1 MFIKTKSIY
10 QIFMLIGLMLNYT
23 IAPAQKKIGL
33 EPEEWANIL
42 SKASFNE
49 VNSLGS
55 LTRQLI
61 KTDSIKALRFL
72 NSLES
77 SKNSKGYFF
86 RTYFCML
93 KADVFFSKFA
103 DYDKYR
109 DRRSKALHPIKEQIM
124 KLYADALDA
133 VYHTDNELT
142 IGWVCFY
149 SARRM
154 RHLGETALAV
164 MYSKNGVDLFEKVAY
179 PIEPPVYTD
188 LAELLYQVRE
198 NDESISYAKKGILA
212 WKKLN
217 YEKDY
222 KDPYKYKI
230 KALNIIGNCFY
241 TKNQNDSAN
250 VYYRQALLLAKENN
264 DRLLVGNILG
274 NMGMILLIQNKFDSA
289 KSLFQID
296 FVNNNNDSIYN
307 EAANELQRMAKADLM
322 NGKKTQALSEAREAI
337 QLLNLWPDESYLR
350 DTYLTISHIFRAL
363 GSYDSTFYYNDHFT
377 VLNDSLEKIVIT
389 SSLAISKA
397 KLNDKTSRYSIQNL
411 TNEKQSQL
419 LLRNFIIIGIVFLLV
434 IIFLILNNNLLKEKL
449 KKEKIEQ
456 ELILAKD
463 QMMVFTKNIIEKTNF
478 IEKLE
483 SQVRVRDL
491 NTDHEAIISELSKQT
506 ILTEEE
512 WVKFKTLFEKIY
524 PDFFKRLKNKF
535 PEITLAEQRTAAL
548 TRLHLNT
555 RQIASILGISNESVY
570 KSRQRLRLRFQ
581 IDINTDLEELVTN
594 V

>member
-1 MFIKTKSIY
+1 MPIGFL
-10 QIFMLIGLMLNYT
+10 LINT

-33 EPEEWANIL
+33 EPEEWAKIFT
-42 SKASFNE
+42 KASFNE
-49 VNSLGS
+49 VNSIGS
-55 LTRQLI
+55 LTQQLI
-61 KTDSIKALRFL
+61 KTDSLRALRFL
-72 NSLES
+72 DSLEAS
-77 SKNSKGYFF
+77 NNSKGYVF
-86 RTYFCML
+86 RTYFYML
-93 KADVFFSKFA
+93 KADVFYSKFA
-103 DYDKYR
+103 GFDKYK
-109 DRRSKALHPIKEQIM
+109 DPGSKALQPIKKEIM

-133 VYHTDNELT
+133 VYHTDNDLT

-149 SARRM
+149 AARRM
-154 RHLGETALAV
+154 RYLGETALAV

-179 PIEPPVYTD
+179 PVEPPVYTD
-188 LAELLYQVRE
+188 LAELLYQVKE

-222 KDPYKYKI
+222 KDPYKYRV

-241 TKNQNDSAN
+241 KKNQHDSAN
-250 VYYRQALLLAKENN
+250 VYYYKALLLAKENN
-264 DRLLVGNILG
+264 DRLLIGNVSG
-274 NMGMILLIQNKFDSA
+274 NMGKILFAQNKYDSA
-289 KSLFQID
+289 KTLFQID
-296 FVNNNNDSIYN
+296 FINNKDDSIYN
-307 EAANELQRMAKADLM
+307 EAANALQWMAKADVM
-322 NGKKTQALSEAREAI
+322 NGNKTQALSEAREANK
-337 QLLNLWPDESYLR
+337 LLNLWSDGPYLR
-350 DTYLTISHIFRAL
+350 DTYLTLSQVFRAL
-363 GSYDSTFYYNDHFT
+363 GNSDSAFYYNDRYKE
-377 VLNDSLEKIVIT
+377 LNDSLEKIVFT

-411 TNEKQSQL
+411 KNEKQSQL
-419 LLRNFIIIGIVFLLV
+419 LLRNIIIIGILFLLV
-434 IIFLILNNNLLKEKL
+434 IVFLILNNNFLKEKL

-463 QMMVFTKNIIEKTNF
+463 QMIIFTKNIIEKTNF

-491 NTDHEAIISELSKQT
+491 NIDQDAIISELSKQT

-512 WVKFKTLFEKIY
+512 WVKFKILFDKIY

-548 TRLHLNT
+548 TRLQLNT
-555 RQIASILGISNESVY
+555 RQIASILGISIDSVY
-570 KSRQRLRLRFQ
+570 KSRQRLRQRFQ
-581 IDINTDLEELVTN
+581 VDINANLEELVIN